1 MGTATHRRCGAP
13 AMRPQLPRSLAA
25 ARRSVNTGLTNWRS
39 SSWCIDDV
47 IGSII
52 HPPSPQRREGSGRG
66 ASRPGILPRGTRLL
80 AGKIPAN
87 LRWALAR
94 PACSPGG
101 GQACEFVQLGRGG

>member
-1 MGTATHRRCGAP
+1 
-13 AMRPQLPRSLAA
+13 
-25 ARRSVNTGLTNWRS
+25 
-39 SSWCIDDV
+39 
-47 IGSII
+47 
-52 HPPSPQRREGSGRG
+52 
-66 ASRPGILPRGTRLL
+66 LPRGTRLL